1 MYYTDLRPPVQKAY
15 NVERTIPGSANVLT
29 AQQTDAVQTREIQ
42 IFCATLQEI
51 DDLTT
56 TLQADPDWMYEVS
69 TSVQPIANGIDRFTG
84 SITCKR
90 WLRLASSEND
100 VAASDN
106 SSGAASYTVFK
117 S

>member
-1 MYYTDLRPPVQKAY
+1 MYYTDLRPPAQKAY

-42 IFCATLQEI
+42 IFGATLQEI

-84 SITCKR
+84 TITCKR
-90 WLRLASSEND
+90 WLPISGNGDSASNGD
-100 VAASDN
+100 TAD
-106 SSGAASYTVFK
+106 AASYTVYK
-117 S
+117 D

>member
-1 MYYTDLRPPVQKAY
+1 MYYTDLCLPMQTAY
-15 NVERTIPGSANVLT
+15 NVERTIPGSANYLT

-51 DDLTT
+51 NDLTT
-56 TLQADPDWMYEVS
+56 TLQADSGWMYEVS
-69 TSVQPIANGIDRFTG
+69 ANVQPIANGIDRFTG

-90 WLRLASSEND
+90 WLRLASSDAD
-100 VAASDN
+100 VAASD